1 MGCERGHGANGVVVE
16 GEWIG
21 KTLQWDR
28 AQTVAVKQVRRGGE
42 GWAEIEREIEALTK
56 VQHKH
61 IVDYLGTEQDGQH
74 FYVIMELCDYN
85 LAYAVTNQLL
95 SDGLAASLQ
104 LLQALAHLHEQGFAH
119 RDLKPSNVLL
129 CQFQIKLCD
138 FGLAKLVEHT
148 IESNTMV
155 GTLGWQS
162 PEVLRKLKHRCT
174 IPPLLSAF
182 STISTHQY
190 SL

>member
-1 MGCERGHGANGVVVE
+1 MTCSCCVAFEA
-16 GEWIG
+16 
-21 KTLQWDR
+21 KPLQWDQ
-28 AQTVAVKQVRRGGE
+28 AQIVAVKQVRRGGE

-74 FYVIMELCDYN
+74 FYVIMELCDYD

-148 IESNTMV
+148 IESNTNV

-162 PEVLRKLKHRCT
+162 PEVLRKLKHRYT
-174 IPPLLSAF
+174 AQPF
-182 STISTHQY
+182 TISTAIHC
-190 SL
+190 LH

>member
-1 MGCERGHGANGVVVE
+1 M
-16 GEWIG
+16 
-21 KTLQWDR
+21 
-28 AQTVAVKQVRRGGE
+28 
-42 GWAEIEREIEALTK
+42 
-56 VQHKH
+56 QHKH

-74 FYVIMELCDYN
+74 FYVIMELCDYD
-85 LAYAVTNQLL
+85 LTYAVTNQLL

-129 CQFQIKLCD
+129 CQSQIKLCD

-162 PEVLRKLKHRCT
+162 PEVIRLLKHRYNIKLISVT
-174 IPPLLSAF
+174 IY
-182 STISTHQY
+182 IS
-190 SL
+190 L